1 MAIGIT
7 LQKYLADNGVA
18 YDILSH
24 PHTFSSMNTAE
35 SAHISGKNLAKSVI
49 IEDGDGYVMAVIPAN
64 QHLKFRK
71 VNHALNRKM
80 GMATEAELETLFNDC
95 ELGAI
100 PAVGSAFSMDSIIDD
115 QLADCTDIYFEAGDH
130 EELIHM
136 KGSSYRKLM
145 KNSQYAA
152 IC

>member
-49 IEDGDGYVMAVIPAN
+49 IEDSDGYVMAVIPAN